1 MMTDRWEEEGL
12 PQGRPRTSALERPE
26 HTGLFYRF
34 FNKGWRKSH
43 KSRPPGLLDLERG
56 ETWGP
61 GLSFRLGNISL
72 ILVAYPPYQKT
83 PRCLNVTREA
93 AASCGSDTHLLP
105 NVLWQPLRIQL
116 PHGAHDVPNEM
127 GAALGDQEWP

>member
-1 MMTDRWEEEGL
+1 MTDRWEEEGL
-12 PQGRPRTSALERPE
+12 PQGRPRTSALERP
-26 HTGLFYRF
+26 HTGFLTE
-34 FNKGWRKSH
+34 GGESH
-43 KSRPPGLLDLERG
+43 KSRPLGLLDLERG

-61 GLSFRLGNISL
+61 GPFFRLGNISL

-83 PRCLNVTREA
+83 PRCLDVTREA

-116 PHGAHDVPNEM
+116 LRGAHDVSDEM
-127 GAALGDQEWP
+127 GTTLGDKEWS